1 LEPPPTVPR
10 VSRYDWLLSLHV
22 LSAFAFLTA
31 YTMLSAIL
39 VVGRRTESVSA
50 GIALLRLARPADV
63 LAWAGATGTL
73 VFGVWLAVEAD
84 EYRMWDGWI
93 AGALV
98 LWLVA
103 EEAIR
108 REDLFFRLARRRALA
123 PAHPRAP
130 DRSAEPRE
138 VFRSRRALVLHL
150 GGSAAM
156 LGVLALMIFKPGAG

>member
-1 LEPPPTVPR
+1 
-10 VSRYDWLLSLHV
+10 VSRYDWLLALHL
-22 LSAFAFLTA
+22 LSAFAFFTA
-31 YTMLSAIL
+31 YAMLSAIL

-50 GIALLRLARPADV
+50 ALALLRLARPADV

-73 VFGVWLAVEAD
+73 VFGIWLAIEAD
-84 EYRMWDGWI
+84 EHRLWDAWI

-123 PAHPRAP
+123 PAHPRV
-130 DRSAEPRE
+130 RSETDEPRAALH
-138 VFRSRRALVLHL
+138 SRRALVLHL
-150 GGSAAM
+150 VGSGAL
-156 LGVLALMIFKPGAG
+156 LGLLVVMIYKPGAG

>member
-1 LEPPPTVPR
+1 M
-10 VSRYDWLLSLHV
+10 SRYDWILSLHV

-31 YTMLSAIL
+31 YTTLSAIL
-39 VVGRRTESVSA
+39 VAGRRTNSVSA
-50 GIALLRLARPADV
+50 ALALLRLARPADV

-73 VFGVWLAVEAD
+73 VFGIWLAVEAD
-84 EYRMWDGWI
+84 EYRLWDGWI

-123 PAHPRAP
+123 PAHPRRP
-130 DRSAEPRE
+130 DRSDEPRA
-138 VFRSRRALVLHL
+138 VFHSRRALVLHVA
-150 GGSAAM
+150 GSSAM
-156 LGVLALMIFKPGAG
+156 LGLLALMIFKPGAG

>member
-1 LEPPPTVPR
+1 M
-10 VSRYDWLLSLHV
+10 SRYDWLLALHV
-22 LSAFAFLTA
+22 LSAFAFLAA

-39 VVGRRTESVSA
+39 VIGRRTA
-50 GIALLRLARPADV
+50 GAGAALALLRIARPADV

-73 VFGVWLAVEAD
+73 VFGVWLAVDAES
-84 EYRMWDGWI
+84 YSLLDGWI
-93 AGALV
+93 VGAFA

-130 DRSAEPRE
+130 NRHDGPPA
-138 VFRSRRALVLHL
+138 VFHSHRALGLHVAGSTALL
-150 GGSAAM
+150 G
-156 LGVLALMIFKPGAG
+156 LLALMIFKPGA

>member
-1 LEPPPTVPR
+1 
-10 VSRYDWLLSLHV
+10 VSRYDWVLSLHI
-22 LSAFAFLTA
+22 LSAFAFLAA

-39 VVGRRTESVSA
+39 VVGRRTTSVNA
-50 GIALLRLARPADV
+50 TLALLRLARPADV

-84 EYRMWDGWI
+84 EYRLWDGWI
-93 AGALV
+93 AAAFV

-123 PAHPRAP
+123 PVHPRRP
-130 DRSAEPRE
+130 NRSDEPRA
-138 VFRSRRALVLHL
+138 VFHSRRALVLHL
-150 GGSAAM
+150 AGSSAM
-156 LGVLALMIFKPGAG
+156 LGVLVLMIFKPGAGAS